1 MQELEINKQGLFL
14 KIDKEQESV
23 LMRSQEISIRKHKL
37 GDASIFEKHANSM
50 QDFIQFFG

>member
-23 LMRSQEISIRKHKL
+23 LMRSQEISIESTNWGMPVFLK
-37 GDASIFEKHANSM
+37 KHANSM

>member
-37 GDASIFEKHANSM
+37 GDDSIFEKTR
-50 QDFIQFFG
+50 